1 MLEHISQPL
10 NLSLEKKK
18 LLLTLRL
25 NLIIKRVFGAE
36 CKLFSLKRGILKIKA
51 PQEKAANF
59 ILKQDAFLNEI
70 NSQLQEKEI
79 KKIVFV

>member
-10 NLSLEKKK
+10 NLSLKKKK
-18 LLLTLRL
+18 LLLALRL
-25 NLIIKRVFGAE
+25 NLIIKKVFGAE
-36 CKLFSLKRGILKIKA
+36 CALFSFKRGVLKIKV

-79 KKIVFV
+79 KKIVFI